1 MPGCVVAWKPL
12 GLHLRPDSGWP
23 DDIFDLDLGDIV
35 FQFQS
40 LSQKFQACYL
50 FTCVGTRLFGGS
62 VADGVVSQYCS
73 LSSPVPIHFFKSAP

>member
-35 FQFQS
+35 FQFQIRRS
-40 LSQKFQACYL
+40 FKHAIYL
-50 FTCVGTRLFGGS
+50 HVLALVCLQL
-62 VADGVVSQYCS
+62 VAV
-73 LSSPVPIHFFKSAP
+73 